1 MFDKPLS
8 PRTEVTWEHFMRTS
22 EVFPPMPE
30 VYDDN
35 LIVPVNQEL
44 FSKAIEGY
52 FIDLPLTDGIFHLL
66 TNKGDSFRKFGGVV
80 LKCGNLVK
88 RFVYEDDNDFVL
100 AYDEHGNPKRFFSV
114 NKGKMDVKP
123 SFRIFLNTR
132 II

>member
-1 MFDKPLS
+1 
-8 PRTEVTWEHFMRTS
+8 MRTS
-22 EVFPPMPE
+22 EVFSPMPKI
-30 VYDDN
+30 YDGN
-35 LIVPVNQEL
+35 LVVPVNHDL
-44 FSKAIEGY
+44 FAKAIEGY

-88 RFVYEDDNDFVL
+88 RFVYEADNDFIL
-100 AYDEHGNPKRFFSV
+100 TYDEQGNPKRFFSV